1 MIARAF
7 IAGIAA
13 LLLPTGTAHADG
25 KLPEHM
31 LGTWCQAHVMGGAG
45 NTIYYRPS
53 FGGHTHDGCSD
64 FDDGI
69 TLSQKGF
76 SDNRPIDQCDEYVFD
91 KIERMRDDV
100 YLVTAHC
107 EEAAEAYDLEKDDL
121 GGTRQLQIV
130 NDEILIVKRMPE
142 G

>member
-1 MIARAF
+1 MKAAIVAGCVVLSVQCAAR
-7 IAGIAA
+7 
-13 LLLPTGTAHADG
+13 AHADN

-31 LGTWCQAHVMGGAG
+31 LGKWCQAGVNGGA
-45 NTIYYRPS
+45 NAIYYRPS
-53 FGGHTHDGCSD
+53 FGGHRYDGCSD
-64 FDDGI
+64 MDDGI
-69 TLSQKGF
+69 TLSQNGF
-76 SDNRPIDQCDEYVFD
+76 SDDRPIDQCDEYVFD
-91 KIERMRDDV
+91 KVERLRDDT

-107 EEAAEAYDLEKDDL
+107 EKAEKTYDPEKDDL